1 MIKTLNKWLT
11 KLFDKR
17 IVSNEEYN
25 VMMEGNAVY
34 MSGVTDLMVIK
45 SVNDYSVWVRKG
57 GLNILIGE
65 FNFNRKSEESIKY
78 AKACADDLADALR
91 DAEQYE
97 PIK

>member
-1 MIKTLNKWLT
+1 MIKKINKWLT

-17 IVSNEEYN
+17 IVSNKEFN
-25 VMMEGNAVY
+25 AMMEGNAVY
-34 MSGVTDLMVIK
+34 MSRVTPMVIG
-45 SVNDYSVWVRKG
+45 SVNDYSVWARKG

-65 FNFNRKSEESIKY
+65 FNFNPKSEDSQKY
-78 AKACADDLADALR
+78 AKVCAEDLADALR

>member
-1 MIKTLNKWLT
+1 MINKINKWLT

-25 VMMEGNAVY
+25 VMMEENAVY
-34 MSGVTDLMVIK
+34 MSRVTPMVIG
-45 SVNDYSVWVRKG
+45 SVNDYSVWARKG
-57 GLNILIGE
+57 GLNILIGKFH
-65 FNFNRKSEESIKY
+65 FNPKSEESIKY
-78 AKACADDLADALR
+78 AKVCAEDLADAIR

>member
-1 MIKTLNKWLT
+1 MINKINKWLT

-34 MSGVTDLMVIK
+34 MSRVTPMVIG
-45 SVNDYSVWVRKG
+45 SVNDYSVWARKG

-65 FNFNRKSEESIKY
+65 FNFNHKSEESIKY
-78 AKACADDLADALR
+78 AKVCAEDLADALR